1 MIVSV
6 DEVELC
12 EGKNPVAVERGLER
26 EIEAGHRLDAG
37 QARHLQRRFDA
48 AAFTNGDLFGE
59 QHVDRLERADLAA
72 FELLDDVVECLQRA
86 RHAEADQVTSDA
98 LDRHRR
104 QRVAS
109 HAAAPLAARRL
120 PTAS

>member
-1 MIVSV
+1 MAV

-26 EIEAGHRLDAG
+26 EVEAGQGLDAG
-37 QARHLQRRFDA
+37 EARHLQRRFDA
-48 AAFTNGDLFGE
+48 AAFANGDLFGE
-59 QHVDRLERADLAA
+59 QQVDGLDGADLAA
-72 FELLDDVVECLQRA
+72 FELLDDVVERLQRA
-86 RHAEADQVTSDA
+86 RHAETDQVTSDA
-98 LDRHRR
+98 LDRRRR